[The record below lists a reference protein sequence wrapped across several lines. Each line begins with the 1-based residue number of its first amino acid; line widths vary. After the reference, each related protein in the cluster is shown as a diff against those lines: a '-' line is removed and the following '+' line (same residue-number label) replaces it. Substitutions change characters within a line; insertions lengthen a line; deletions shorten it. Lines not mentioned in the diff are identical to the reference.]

1 MAAPKAM
8 ATEEKKA
15 AARTHRTL
23 LRAAQ
28 SALLVLACATAHASG
43 PVGPVG
49 PIGPIGPVGPVRSG
63 EPPAPP
69 QAPVPPVRARQP
81 SASAPQPA
89 QRPGAEAG
97 NRIEVTGNTAS
108 VTRCAGDAAASVNSV
123 DVAGAQ
129 LEGRTV
135 IVQGRNARDVRTQ
148 DCTDRP
154 HPSHSASHPGA
165 PSQTNSIRIR

>member
-1 MAAPKAM
+1 MKAPMAM
-8 ATEEKKA
+8 ATDKLKA
-15 AARTHRTL
+15 GGMAHRAL
-23 LRAAQ
+23 LRTAQ
-28 SALLVLACATAHASG
+28 GALLLWACATAHASG

-69 QAPVPPVRARQP
+69 QAPVPPVRTRQP
-81 SASAPQPA
+81 AAPAPQPA
-89 QRPGAEAG
+89 QRPAAEAG

-123 DVAGAQ
+123 DVAGAK

-154 HPSHSASHPGA
+154 HPSSSASHPSA

>member
-1 MAAPKAM
+1 MAAFMRHNK
-8 ATEEKKA
+8 TFL
-15 AARTHRTL
+15 RTA
-23 LRAAQ
+23 LRVLPAI
-28 SALLVLACATAHASG
+28 SALLVCSAAQAAG

-49 PIGPIGPVGPVRSG
+49 PVGPIGPVGPVRSG

-69 QAPVPPVRARQP
+69 QPPAPPARARQP
-81 SASAPQPA
+81 MASAPQPA
-89 QRPGAEAG
+89 QRPAAEAGG

-123 DVAGAQ
+123 DVSGAQ

-148 DCTDRP
+148 DCSDRP
-154 HPSHSASHPGA
+154 HASPSASSPYA

>member
-1 MAAPKAM
+1 MAAFM
-8 ATEEKKA
+8 RHKKTFL
-15 AARTHRTL
+15 RTALGVL
-23 LRAAQ
+23 LPAVL
-28 SALLVLACATAHASG
+28 ALLVCSAAQAAG

-49 PIGPIGPVGPVRSG
+49 PVGPIGPVGPVRSG

-69 QAPVPPVRARQP
+69 QPPARARQP
-81 SASAPQPA
+81 MAPAPQPA
-89 QRPGAEAG
+89 QRPAAEAGG

-123 DVAGAQ
+123 DVSGAQ

-148 DCTDRP
+148 DCSDRP
-154 HPSHSASHPGA
+154 HASPSASGPHA